1 MLGKDEARWWWLPL
15 LRKNE
20 LPPVEQDLEGET

>member
-1 MLGKDEARWWWLPL
+1 MLGKDEERWWWLPL

-20 LPPVEQDLEGET
+20 LPPVEQDREGET